1 MKEESYLRSSA
12 PWVPYKIPPIV
23 ERDNPSDMYALG
35 WDHALADAYP
45 DDPTNTNPSQ
55 FLKWKKVESEINN
68 LHPFA
73 VYLETNQSGVTQAK
87 VELNSSIYTGIGTYS
102 SHGIS
107 GLNSFVNA
115 TQGYVTVSANVVN
128 NSISEDFS
136 INWGDNSTNRVTY
149 NGNSEQTY
157 VETRI
162 AYLSSLQGGG
172 WEVRQIIFGNLSVLT
187 GCYDGKPTICLIQ
200 T

>member
-1 MKEESYLRSSA
+1 MREEYYLRSAA

-35 WDHALADAYP
+35 WDHDLADAHP
-45 DDPTNTNPSQ
+45 DPTNTNPSQ
-55 FLKWKKVESEINN
+55 FLKWKKIESRIV
-68 LHPFA
+68 HPFA
-73 VYLETNQSGVTQAK
+73 VYLETNQEGVTQAK

-102 SHGIS
+102 SHNIS
-107 GLNSFVNA
+107 GLNSLVNA

-128 NSISEDFS
+128 NSISGNFS
-136 INWGDNSTNRVTY
+136 VNWGSSSTNRVTY

-157 VETRI
+157 VEARI
-162 AYLSSLQGGG
+162 AYLYTVSGGG
-172 WEVRQIIFGNLSVLT
+172 WEVRQIAFGNLTVLT